1 MCSSCTS
8 SIVTYRCPASFYP
21 WRHLRINGPRPTA
34 RPAELLPTAF
44 HQRPGKPDPWFG
56 RYRRSPE
63 PWEPWSR
70 PSIPKMTTPVTQG
83 GQGASLCL
91 TWLDLQSS
99 MNQLHL
105 NQSGR
110 WHVILAVGRGLSNIP
125 WPELDFQAGI
135 PNQPENGVFRWTSP
149 SVMPKSSGIG

>member
-56 RYRRSPE
+56 RYRRSSL

-70 PSIPKMTTPVTQG
+70 PSIPKMTLLQPKVIRMHLY
-83 GQGASLCL
+83 A
-91 TWLDLQSS
+91 WLDFTF
-99 MNQLHL
+99 N
-105 NQSGR
+105 
-110 WHVILAVGRGLSNIP
+110 LAWISFIWINLVEDMLFLLLDLDFP
-125 WPELDFQAGI
+125 TYLDLDFQAGI
-135 PNQPENGVFRWTSP
+135 PNQPENGVFSAQIFWYRL
-149 SVMPKSSGIG
+149 